1 MNQREIIIENL
12 EKRYGKTVVFHG
24 FFRRFFCGETTVL
37 MGRSGCGKTTLL
49 RLLMGLEAPDG
60 GQILGVPENRTAVF
74 QEDRLFEDFSA
85 VENIRAALPSGGQK
99 IAGTKKE
106 DAGGAEQIHSRRE
119 NRAEQLTEIREALT
133 ELGIMG
139 DAQDQPVSELS
150 GGMRRR
156 AAIARAVLAG
166 RRFGAESLLLFD
178 EPFDGLDPE
187 TKAGAAR
194 FIRENCAGKTVIVIT
209 HSEEEAALMGGKIVR
224 LEKKED

>member
-24 FFRRFFCGETTVL
+24 FSRRFFCGETTVL

-85 VENIRAALPSGGQK
+85 VENIRAVLPPGGRK
-99 IAGTKKE
+99 IAGTTE
-106 DAGGAEQIHSRRE
+106 GAAGDAKQIRSGRESRGK
-119 NRAEQLTEIREALT
+119 QLLEIREALSV
-133 ELGIMG
+133 LGIMG
-139 DAQDQPVSELS
+139 AAQDQPVSELS

-187 TKAGAAR
+187 TKAGAVR
-194 FIRENCAGKTVIVIT
+194 FIRENCVGKTVIVIT

-224 LEKKED
+224 LEKKEN